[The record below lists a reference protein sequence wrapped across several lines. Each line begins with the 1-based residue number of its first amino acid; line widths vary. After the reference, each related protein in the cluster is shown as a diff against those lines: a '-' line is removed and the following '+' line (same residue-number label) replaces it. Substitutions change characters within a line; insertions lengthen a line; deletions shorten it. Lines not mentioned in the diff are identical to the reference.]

1 MRGAPQT
8 FGDDS
13 LYVENKL
20 HYSSIKAKGSQDI
33 SNIMVSVLESV
44 IGLWLFLIDIYDFVR
59 QQSYLK
65 IGGA

>member
-44 IGLWLFLIDIYDFVR
+44 IIGEELVGSRHRFV
-59 QQSYLK
+59 SC
-65 IGGA
+65 